1 MSKPESPAARA
12 DLWVALGNQP
22 GVSAWFAVYL
32 LSRLGRMPQS
42 ASRRAVLPAGRPL
55 SCS

>member
-1 MSKPESPAARA
+1 MRLPENPAARA

-32 LSRLGRMPQS
+32 LSRLGRMPKS
-42 ASRRAVLPAGRPL
+42 ASRRAVQPAGRPV
-55 SCS
+55 SCG